1 MRRIIG
7 FHNPEEPYGFLSNW
21 HLSDFSCAQICYT
34 SMEQYMMYQKA
45 ILFGDQEIAG
55 QILAAREPGKIK
67 ALGRSVRNYEDSVWV
82 GRRQIIV
89 YRGLLEKFRQNPEL
103 RQALLATGDA
113 VLAECAVRDRIWG
126 IGLSMQDERRFQMH
140 EWQGMNLLG
149 YALMEGRGEL

>member
-1 MRRIIG
+1 
-7 FHNPEEPYGFLSNW
+7 
-21 HLSDFSCAQICYT
+21 
-34 SMEQYMMYQKA
+34 MEQYMMYQKA

-126 IGLSMQDERRFQMH
+126 IGLSMQDERRFQMY

-149 YALMEGRGEL
+149 YALMEVRGEL